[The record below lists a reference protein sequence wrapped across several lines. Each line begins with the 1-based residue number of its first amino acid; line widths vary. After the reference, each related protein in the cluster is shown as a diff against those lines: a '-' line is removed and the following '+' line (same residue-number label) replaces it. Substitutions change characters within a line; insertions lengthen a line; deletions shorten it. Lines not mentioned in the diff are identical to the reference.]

1 MNIFVTGA
9 CGFIGSHLI
18 ERLTKLNHN
27 VKAFTYYNA
36 QNSYGWL
43 DNIDPKILKNIEII
57 SGDIRDYE
65 F

>member
-43 DNIDPKILKNIEII
+43 DNIDPKISLVCL
-57 SGDIRDYE
+57 
-65 F
+65 